1 MNTLFYRTF
10 LTLILLLFFSE
21 VKSQTQ
27 MAFSMEQAQE
37 YAYQNNFDLKNSAT
51 DVVIAQKLV
60 RQNTAIGLPQINGG
74 IDYTDFLALPTSLI
88 PGEFVGQPGTVIPIQ
103 FGQKYNV
110 TLQATVTQLVYS
122 GQYLVGLQTAK
133 AFQEVVKQQNVKDK
147 MDVRDLVAL
156 NYLAVL
162 MFKEQ
167 TKIVDTIYIVMSK
180 MVDEL
185 TAALKLG
192 LVEDIDVEQLE
203 LNKSDLEAIMINT
216 NTSLDLS
223 ISRLKY
229 SMGLKENQQILLTDS
244 LPFFVNALAR
254 DYLMNQPF
262 DYTRNVDY
270 TVLKKREYQV
280 FMQYKLSKTAY
291 QPSLMAFLGISG
303 NAQRDEWNFFNDKY
317 PWYGTANW
325 GLSLSIPIWS
335 SGSRKYAVDQAYL
348 NYQKMKV
355 NDEKLRT
362 ALDLQV
368 ATVKNDFNNAFLV
381 YLNRQKGLEV
391 STRIYVKTITK
402 YKEGIAGSTD
412 LNQKYNQ
419 FLQSEKDY
427 LLAMFNVL
435 SLKVQL
441 ARLLEKV

>member
-1 MNTLFYRTF
+1 MNTFFSRAII
-10 LTLILLLFFSE
+10 TLIILFSNLE
-21 VKSQTQ
+21 GNSQTPL
-27 MAFSMEQAQE
+27 AFSMAQAQE
-37 YAYQNNFDLKNSAT
+37 YAYKNNYDLKNSAT
-51 DVVIAQKLV
+51 DVIIANKLV
-60 RQNTAIGLPQINGG
+60 KQNTAIGLPQINGG

-88 PGEFVGQPGTVIPIQ
+88 PGEFIGQPGTVIPIQ

-110 TLQATVTQLVYS
+110 TLKGTVTQLVYS

-147 MDVRDLVAL
+147 MDVRDLVAV
-156 NYLAVL
+156 NYLGVL
-162 MFKEQ
+162 MYQEQ
-167 TKIVDTIYIVMSK
+167 TKIIDTIYKVTSK

-185 TAALKLG
+185 SAALKLG

-203 LNKSDLEAIMINT
+203 LNKADLEAIMINT

-223 ISRLKY
+223 ISRLKFT
-229 SMGLKENQQILLTDS
+229 MGLKENQQILLTDS
-244 LPFFVNALAR
+244 LPYFVNSLAR

-262 DYTRNVDY
+262 DYTKNIEY
-270 TVLKKREYQV
+270 TVLKKRESQV
-280 FMQYKLSKTAY
+280 FLQYKLSKTAY
-291 QPSLMAFLGISG
+291 QPSLMAFLGVSG

-325 GLSLSIPIWS
+325 GLSLTIPIWS
-335 SGSRKYAVDQAYL
+335 SGSRKYSVDQAYL
-348 NYQKMKV
+348 NFQKMKV

-391 STRIYVKTITK
+391 STKIYVKTIIK
-402 YKEGIAGSTD
+402 YKEGVAGSTD

-441 ARLLEKV
+441 ARLLENV